1 MIKNFQAIKNKF
13 KHKYLLNL
21 MQNDNCL
28 PFFEKLKPK
37 MVS

>member
-1 MIKNFQAIKNKF
+1 MIKNIQTIKNKI

-21 MQNDNCL
+21 MLHDNCL